1 MTHKCYVPCSSN
13 LMKKLLVKG
22 LKISGISV
30 GALLL
35 LLFLLP
41 MLFPDKVATQIKS
54 WANQSIEGELNFSKV
69 RLSFF
74 RHFPNLTLSL
84 YDYSLTGS
92 APFAKDTL
100 VAGKELAMGINLF
113 SLFKES
119 IEVNKFYVDASTF
132 NILVDKNGNA
142 NYNIYK
148 SKSPSTNTTSDSATA
163 HLNIEGIVISNS
175 SLRYN
180 DQSLP
185 MLLQMDGL
193 NYKGNGDLNHS
204 QFDLESELQAD
215 SVDFIFDGT
224 PYIQRKQL
232 RAELITGINTS
243 SLSFRFAKNDIL
255 INKLPV
261 DFSGSMTIVDD
272 GYDID
277 MHVVSGTTDF
287 GNIFSA
293 LPPAYNEWFANT
305 TFKGRSQIKL
315 DLTGKYR
322 AAQNLAPNLHM
333 HMWVN
338 DGLIQHKTAP
348 APLEHFYTGI
358 DFNMPSLN
366 VDSMELRIDS
376 LKFMLKGSP
385 TFFTLSSKGI
395 HKPMVKGKLNSQ
407 LDLSLLDQAL
417 GLSNMELKGLL
428 NMQANIN
435 GRFDGDKQLFPPTNA
450 SITLRNGFVQTSYY
464 PQPVTNLNVDVAIDG
479 QSGTYNDLH
488 IQLKPVSFQFEQQPF
503 SLTADLRNLNNVAYN
518 IAAKGTIDLG
528 KLYQVFAIP
537 DYGFKGLLK
546 ADLDLQGTQQ
556 DLTAGRYQA
565 LNNKGTL
572 EAINW
577 QLRSRDYPYP
587 FEVPTAS
594 LRFDREK
601 AWLTNTQIQYRNN
614 SMTLTGYASNFIGYY
629 LQGSP
634 LTGKLSVRS
643 KKLLVDEF
651 MDLMPAD
658 SNAVA
663 DSATTSTS
671 VVMLPSN
678 LRLNF
683 DAAVDEIV
691 YGQSTLRNFAGQLQ
705 LQQGKLDMRN
715 TRFSI
720 AGAKVNMEGSYAP
733 QHTQSA
739 LFTAKLKADSFDV
752 KKAYDEIPLFREMA
766 SAAKGVKGLVSL
778 DYALDGRLDETMY
791 PVMPSLKGSGYLKL
805 ENVQV
810 KGQKILGAISKKT
823 GKDSLSQGN
832 IKAVVIKSNIANNI
846 MTIERTK
853 MKVLGFRPRFEGQV
867 SLDGRMNLKFRLG
880 LPPFGIIGIPM
891 TITGT
896 SDNPVVKLRRGKEA
910 DELEEEV
917 DEEEE
922 LE

>member
-1 MTHKCYVPCSSN
+1 
-13 LMKKLLVKG
+13 MKNKLIKG
-22 LKISGISV
+22 FKIVGISI

-35 LLFLLP
+35 LMFLLP
-41 MLFPDKVATQIKS
+41 MLFPEKVATQIKG

-92 APFAKDTL
+92 APFSKDTL
-100 VAGKELAMGINLF
+100 AAGKELAMGINLF
-113 SLFKES
+113 SLFRES
-119 IEVNKFYVDASTF
+119 IEINKFYVEDSRF
-132 NILVDKNGNA
+132 NILVDKDGNA

-148 SKSPSTNTTSDSATA
+148 SDTSAASNTSDTASA
-163 HLNIEGIVISNS
+163 HLNIEGIEISNS
-175 SLRYN
+175 QLHYN

-185 MLLQMDGL
+185 MLLHMDGL
-193 NYKGNGDLNHS
+193 NYEGNGDFAHS
-204 QFDLESELQAD
+204 QFELESELQAD
-215 SVDFIFDGT
+215 SVDFIYNGT
-224 PYIQRKQL
+224 AYIQRKQL
-232 RAELITGINTS
+232 RAELITGINTN

-261 DFSGSMTIVDD
+261 DFSGSMTIVED

-293 LPPAYNEWFANT
+293 LPPEYNEWFAST
-305 TFKGRSQIKL
+305 TFKGRSQVTL
-315 DLTGKYR
+315 DLEGQYR
-322 AAQNLAPNLHM
+322 AAQQLAPNLHI

-338 DGLIQHKTAP
+338 DGLIQHKAAP

-358 DFNMPSLN
+358 DFSMPSLN
-366 VDSMELRIDS
+366 ADSMELRIDS
-376 LKFMLKGSP
+376 LKFLLKGNP

-407 LDLSLLDQAL
+407 LDLLLLDQAL
-417 GLSNMELKGLL
+417 GLSNMELEGLL
-428 NMQANIN
+428 NMKANIN

-464 PQPVTNLNVDVAIDG
+464 PQPVTNLNVDVAING

-518 IAAKGTIDLG
+518 IAAKGTLNLG

-537 DYGFKGLLK
+537 DYGFKGMLK
-546 ADLDLQGTQQ
+546 ADLALQGTQA
-556 DLTAGRYQA
+556 DLMEGRYQA

-601 AWLTNTQIQYRNN
+601 AWLTNTQIQYRGN
-614 SMTLTGYASNFIGYY
+614 SLALTGYASNFIGYY

-634 LTGKLSVRS
+634 LTGKLSVQS
-643 KKLLVDEF
+643 KKLEIDDF
-651 MDLMPAD
+651 MELMPAD
-658 SNAVA
+658 SSAAA
-663 DSATTSTS
+663 DSTTASTG
-671 VVMLPSN
+671 VVLLPRN
-678 LRLNF
+678 LQLSF
-683 DAAVDEIV
+683 DAVVDEIV
-691 YGQSTLRNFAGQLQ
+691 YGQSTIRNFGGQLQ
-705 LQQGKLDMRN
+705 LQQGKLDMRQ

-720 AGAKVNMEGSYAP
+720 AGANVQMEGSYAP
-733 QHTQSA
+733 QHSKNA
-739 LFTAKLKADSFDV
+739 LFAAKLKADSFDV

-766 SAAKGVKGLVSL
+766 SAAQGVQGLVSL
-778 DYALDGRLDETMY
+778 DYVLDGRLNETMY

-805 ENVQV
+805 ENVKV

-832 IKAVVIKSNIANNI
+832 IKAVVIKSKIANNI

-853 MKVLGFRPRFEGQV
+853 MKVFGFRPRFEGQV

-896 SDNPVVKLRRGKEA
+896 SDKPVVKLRRGKEA
-910 DELEEEV
+910 DELEEEPN
-917 DEEEE
+917 EEEE
-922 LE
+922 VE